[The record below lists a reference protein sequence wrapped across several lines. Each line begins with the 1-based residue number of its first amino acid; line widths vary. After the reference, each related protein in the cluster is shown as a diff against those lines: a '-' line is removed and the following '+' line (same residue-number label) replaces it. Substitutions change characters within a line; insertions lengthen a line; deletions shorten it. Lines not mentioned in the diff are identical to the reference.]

1 MAIFPS
7 LIFLISSLITI
18 NSQGDK
24 ANTNPVIPIKYDL
37 SHPDKIYELS
47 HSLHEISG
55 IAEMDASSIACIQDE
70 NGILFFYDLVKEK
83 INNLSYF
90 YQNGDYEGIARVG
103 KTIYVLRSDGSLFE
117 VTGYESETAKTKYYA
132 TGIPSDNIEGLCYDA
147 KADRLLIGPKGKV
160 GEESENK
167 NRRFIYAF
175 DLTSKK
181 LDKKPV
187 FVFDLK
193 AIKKF
198 AMDNDIK
205 VPMKHG
211 KKNDKKEPDIEF
223 RISEIGINPV
233 TKKLYVLSGMEQLL
247 FVFDMKGN
255 IEYIERLDPDLY
267 NQPEGI
273 AFLNN
278 GDMLIS
284 NESKN
289 KKPTIVRCNYLK

>member
-1 MAIFPS
+1 M
-7 LIFLISSLITI
+7 
-18 NSQGDK
+18 
-24 ANTNPVIPIKYDL
+24 
-37 SHPDKIYELS
+37 
-47 HSLHEISG
+47 
-55 IAEMDASSIACIQDE
+55 M
-70 NGILFFYDLVKEK
+70 
-83 INNLSYF
+83 
-90 YQNGDYEGIARVG
+90 QN
-103 KTIYVLRSDGSLFE
+103 
-117 VTGYESETAKTKYYA
+117 
-132 TGIPSDNIEGLCYDA
+132 
-147 KADRLLIGPKGKV
+147 ADRLLIGPKGKV

-175 DLTSKK
+175 DLKSKK
-181 LDKKPV
+181 LDKNPV

>member
-1 MAIFPS
+1 MTYFS
-7 LIFLISSLITI
+7 LLIFISYSLFAF
-18 NSQGDK
+18 NNQNDK
-24 ANTNPVIPIKYDL
+24 AKINRVIPIKYDL
-37 SHPDKIYELS
+37 SHPDKIYKLS
-47 HSLHEISG
+47 HSFHEISG
-55 IAEMDASSIACIQDE
+55 ITEMDASTIACIQDE

-83 INNLSYF
+83 IKNLSYF
-90 YQNGDYEGIARVG
+90 YQNGDYEGITRAG
-103 KTIYVLRSDGSLFE
+103 KTIYVLRSDGGLFE
-117 VTGYESETAKTKYYA
+117 ITGYESETAKTEYYS
-132 TGIPSDNIEGLCYDA
+132 TGIPSVNIEGLCYDQNA
-147 KADRLLIGPKGKV
+147 TRLLIGPKGMV
-160 GEESENK
+160 GEKSENK

-175 DLTSKK
+175 DLKSKK
-181 LDKKPV
+181 QDKNPV
-187 FVFDLK
+187 FIFDLK

-198 AMDNDIK
+198 AMDNNIK
-205 VPMKHG
+205 VPMKQD
-211 KKNDKKEPDIEF
+211 KKNKKEEPDIEF

-289 KKPTIVRCNYLK
+289 KEPTIVRCNYLK

>member
-1 MAIFPS
+1 MAFLS
-7 LIFLISSLITI
+7 LLIFLVSPLFTS
-18 NSQGDK
+18 NYQSDK
-24 ANTNPVIPIKYDL
+24 VNVNHVIPINYDL

-47 HSLHEISG
+47 YSLHEISG
-55 IAEMDASSIACIQDE
+55 ITTMDASSIACIQDE
-70 NGILFFYDLVKEK
+70 NGIIFFYDLVKEK
-83 INNLSYF
+83 INGLSYF
-90 YQNGDYEGIARVG
+90 YQNGDYEGIARAG

-117 VTGYESETAKTKYYA
+117 VTGYESETAKTEYYS
-132 TGIPSDNIEGLCYDA
+132 TGIPSDNIEGLCYDQNE
-147 KADRLLIGPKGKV
+147 DRLLIGPKGKV
-160 GEESENK
+160 GDKSENK
-167 NRRFIYAF
+167 NIRFIYAF
-175 DLTSKK
+175 DLKSKK
-181 LDKKPV
+181 LIKNPV

-198 AMDNDIK
+198 ARDNKIK
-205 VPMKHG
+205 VPMKHD

-273 AFLNN
+273 AFLSN

-289 KKPTIVRCNYLK
+289 KEPTIVRCNYLK